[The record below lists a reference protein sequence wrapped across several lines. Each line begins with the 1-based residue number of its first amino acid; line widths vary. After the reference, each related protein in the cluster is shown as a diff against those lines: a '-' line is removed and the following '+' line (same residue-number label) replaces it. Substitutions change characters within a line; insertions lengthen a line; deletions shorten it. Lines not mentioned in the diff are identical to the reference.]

1 MIAATPW
8 PPKLW
13 LNSLQPTMPL
23 SAVILRKS
31 KARQIPSARSAS
43 MRSIF
48 MGLLLK
54 FLLACCDSAF
64 AEVLGSLVVHVAGI
78 LLEIPHQFAV
88 SSEHAKLVDASVRPK
103 IGRASCRER
112 V

>member
-1 MIAATPW
+1 LPISCGVTWAMIAATPW

-31 KARQIPSARSAS
+31 KARQMPSARSAS

-48 MGLLLK
+48 MG
-54 FLLACCDSAF
+54 S
-64 AEVLGSLVVHVAGI
+64 
-78 LLEIPHQFAV
+78 P
-88 SSEHAKLVDASVRPK
+88 P
-103 IGRASCRER
+103 
-112 V
+112 